1 MGLRARAMTNFDVH
15 GPRGGEQV
23 ATTGG
28 ETNPAAAPAARLPW
42 LLGLSLCDLGQAVAG
57 RAALVG
63 FRQHALDLLGE
74 LDPAGE
80 VEALGEGGAD

>member
-28 ETNPAAAPAARLPW
+28 DTIPAATPAARLPW
-42 LLGLSLCDLGQAVAG
+42 LLWFQA
-57 RAALVG
+57 
-63 FRQHALDLLGE
+63 
-74 LDPAGE
+74 
-80 VEALGEGGAD
+80 